1 MENNELKKVPIKN
14 RTCYYFNGIIK
25 LEDFD
30 LDNILID
37 EKSQVNILVYN
48 ISYKTSID
56 SKRFHIRSSK
66 IDGFI
71 RIYGGTRYLTLFGS
85 EKYDAV

>member
-1 MENNELKKVPIKN
+1 M
-14 RTCYYFNGIIK
+14 CYYFNGIIK

-30 LDNILID
+30 LDNILIE
-37 EKSQVNILVYN
+37 EKSQENILVYN

-56 SKRFHIRSSK
+56 SKPFCIRFSK

-71 RIYGGTRYLTLFGS
+71 KIYGGTRYLTLLGP
-85 EKYDAV
+85 EKYDTI